1 MRDRSL
7 VLVPPT
13 WLAAASGALLL
24 LGCAAGRPPATANGV
39 VVGAVPSDNTAPTQL
54 TSAPLAEPMLTDRET
69 MAQDADAACDLVME
83 SAQIVPRPAEL
94 PDLHANALADANR
107 VLANM
112 NDDLLA
118 CYKMRVKQN
127 PAAHAFLTTD
137 ILVGAD
143 GRVVR
148 VDTTGGALLG
158 DKAMACIVHRIEQ
171 AKFAPP
177 YGGGTRHITVPFN
190 LRKVVPGEDP

>member
-1 MRDRSL
+1 MSDRSL
-7 VLVPPT
+7 VPYPT

-24 LGCAAGRPPATANGV
+24 LGCAASRPPATA
-39 VVGAVPSDNTAPTQL
+39 ATPPDNTAATQL
-54 TSAPLAEPMLTDRET
+54 TSAPLPEPLITDRET
-69 MAQDADAACDLVME
+69 MAQDADAVCGLVME

-94 PDLHANALADANR
+94 PDLHANAVADANR
-107 VLANM
+107 VLADM
-112 NDDLLA
+112 NDDILA
-118 CYKMRVKQN
+118 CYKLRIKQS
-127 PAAHAFLTTD
+127 PSAHAFLTTD
-137 ILVGAD
+137 ILVGKD
-143 GRVVR
+143 GHVLR

-190 LRKVVPGEDP
+190 LRKVVPGEEP